1 MTKKYDI
8 ILEFI
13 KDISSETK
21 NAETY
26 IFVKE
31 NIKNY
36 NLTIDINSIALKNKL
51 IEVNTKLTFEDKKEN
66 DKKSFFNLNYAT
78 VVKINDDVGGKK
90 EIEKIVLCEVQNEIY
105 PRLEKAFCNLLHDS
119 GYTEINIENK
129 IDFEKLYNDKIN

>member
-1 MTKKYDI
+1 MVKKYDI

-21 NAETY
+21 NTETY

-129 IDFEKLYNDKIN
+129 IDFEKLYNEKIN

>member
-1 MTKKYDI
+1 MAKKYDI

-21 NAETY
+21 NTETY

-129 IDFEKLYNDKIN
+129 IDFEKLYNEKIN

>member
-1 MTKKYDI
+1 MVKKYDI

-105 PRLEKAFCNLLHDS
+105 PRLEKAFCNLLHGS

-129 IDFEKLYNDKIN
+129 IDFEKLYNEKIN